1 MSIYRTCMVWI
12 WIMEEFHPIPV
23 TINLKQ
29 GKPPP
34 PSETLPDM
42 DNEQPLALV
51 KEQADRT
58 FNRIG

>member
-1 MSIYRTCMVWI
+1 MVWI

-51 KEQADRT
+51 KEQADRM
-58 FNRIG
+58 FNRIV